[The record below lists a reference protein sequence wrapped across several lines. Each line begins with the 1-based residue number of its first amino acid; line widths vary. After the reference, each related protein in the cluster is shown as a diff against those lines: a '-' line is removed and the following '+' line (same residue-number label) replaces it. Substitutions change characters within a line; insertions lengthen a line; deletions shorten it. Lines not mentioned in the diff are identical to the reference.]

1 MKRKIKLLKPMITKK
16 KTKRKTIDLYDV
28 DHPFRRTAIDIIE
41 GILEPLLRRGI
52 NGKQYYAL
60 EDSLTIAINK
70 RLKKLIKS
78 PLKLDTTVS
87 NGRVLHEDRIEN
99 DDNGSFKNDENDED
113 EY

>member
-1 MKRKIKLLKPMITKK
+1 MPTTKK
-16 KTKRKTIDLYDV
+16 KSKSKKIDLYDV

-78 PLKLDTTVS
+78 PLKLDTTES
-87 NGRVLHEDRIEN
+87 NGRVLVNDRIPD
-99 DDNGSFKNDENDED
+99 DDNDSFENDENNDD
-113 EY
+113 CN

>member
-1 MKRKIKLLKPMITKK
+1 MPTIKK
-16 KTKRKTIDLYDV
+16 KSKNKKIDLYDV

-52 NGKQYYAL
+52 NGAQYYAL

-78 PLKLDTTVS
+78 PLKLDTTES
-87 NGRVLHEDRIEN
+87 NGRVLRNDELPD
-99 DDNGSFKNDENDED
+99 DDNGTFHNDENSDD
-113 EY
+113 WN